1 VNHDD
6 RRDGSAPTET
16 PEFLTGGGEVG
27 LLMRAKDWSA
37 TPLGPPEDWPQS
49 LKTVVRIMQTS
60 RYAMWM
66 GWGRELTFFYNDAY
80 RPTLGVKHPHALG
93 MPAQKV
99 WAEIWPEIGPRI
111 AKVLSS
117 GDATWDERLL
127 LLLER
132 SGYPEE
138 TYHTFSYSPLP
149 GDAGGIEGM
158 LCVVTEETERV
169 IGERRLHTLRDLGAR
184 LAGTNVED
192 EVLNAFGGALAG
204 NRRDLIFALVYL
216 FDADGTAARL
226 ATACGIAPGHP
237 AAPQT
242 IPVDADRH
250 AWPAATFA
258 ARNPSTLRMSD
269 IDRVFAD
276 LPTGDWAKPPRE
288 AVVVP
293 IARQGQ
299 ERPAGFI
306 VAGLSPLR
314 TYDANYAGFV
324 ELIAGQIEAALGNA
338 NAYAEE
344 RRRTEALAELDRAK
358 TSFFSNISHEFR
370 TPLTLMLGPIEEIL
384 SKAPEAVPMD
394 DRRNVELAHRN
405 GLRLLQL
412 VNSLLDYSRIS
423 AGRIHARY
431 RPVDLAAATSDIAA
445 NFRAAVERAGLRF
458 TVDCPGLPHPVHVDV
473 GMWETVVINLLSNAF
488 KFTMAGEIA
497 VELRPS
503 VDQASVEL
511 RVRDTGAGI
520 AADELPRL
528 FERFHRIEGARGR
541 SFEGSGIGLAL
552 VLELVQL
559 HGGTISVES
568 EPDRGSTFRVRIPF
582 GRAHLPADRIGD
594 GVETDVGPSGRRNAR
609 VEQALYWL
617 SDGDV
622 ETDEAAETDTTIERG
637 AGERILLADDNA
649 DMRGYIGRLLLA
661 QGYDVEA
668 VHDGQAA
675 LDSVRKQPPDLVLTD
690 VMMPRLD
697 GFGLLQKL
705 REDVLLREIPVV
717 LVSARAGEEARS
729 EGVAAGAD
737 DYLIKPF
744 SARELLTRVA
754 SSLANARMRRQTE
767 HALREEAR
775 MLETLNRVGA
785 AVSAELDMKQL
796 VQTVTDAATELT
808 GAAFGAFFYNAVDDG
823 GESYTLYALSGAPRE
838 SFEGFPMPR
847 NTPIFGPTFAGER
860 PVRSDDI
867 TADPNYGLSSP
878 HRGMPAGHL
887 PLRSYLA
894 VPVVSRSREVL
905 GGLFFGHP
913 APGVFT
919 ERSERLATGIAAQ
932 AAVAIDNAT
941 LYRAAQNEIAER
953 KQTESALRESE
964 MRYRELTAT
973 LETRVEERTGE
984 LAEANANLRAQIE
997 ERERIEEAL
1006 RQAQKMEGIGQ
1017 LTGGVAHDFNNLLTI
1032 IIGNLESLQRQIDRD
1047 EMEPTRMRRWIDN
1060 AHRGAQ
1066 RAAALTQ
1073 RLLAFSR
1080 RQPLEPRPVDPNRL
1094 VAGMSDLLRRTL
1106 GETIEV
1112 ETVLSGGLWWTHADP
1127 NQLESA
1133 ILNLAVNARD
1143 AMPSG
1148 GRLTI
1153 ETANAFLDEGY
1164 AARQAEVAPGQY
1176 VVLCISDSGTGMS
1189 REVLAQAFEPFFTTK
1204 DVGHGTGLGLSQV
1217 YGFVKQSGGHVKIY
1231 SEPGEG
1237 TTVKIY
1243 LPRLLAAVDDSHPV
1257 ERPQQEAKGSRS
1269 ETILVVEDDDDV
1281 RHHSV
1286 EILSELG
1293 YRVIE
1298 SATGAAGLEQLAT
1311 HPDVRLLF
1319 TDVGLPGGM
1328 NGRQLADAARQLRP
1342 RLAVLFTTGYAKN
1355 AIVHDGRLDPGV
1367 HLITKPFTYA
1377 ALAAKVR
1384 DVLDVRSG
1392 PPCLLL
1398 VEDEPLVRMVVAE
1411 ALDDLGFKVEEAASA
1426 TEAINKMRLL
1436 QGKVDAAVVDVGLP
1450 DRKGD
1455 ALAAELRAMDGS
1467 LPIVIASGYDG
1478 DSLRGRFAADP
1489 LVAFLDKPYEAHQ
1502 LAAVLGEFDV
1512 KPLAGG

>member
-1 VNHDD
+1 MNHDD
-6 RRDGSAPTET
+6 RRHGSAPAEA
-16 PEFLTGGGEVG
+16 PEFLAGGGEVG
-27 LLMRAKDWSA
+27 RLMRAKDWSA
-37 TPLGPPEDWPQS
+37 TPLGPPEDWPHS

-66 GWGRELTFFYNDAY
+66 GWGADLLFFYNDAY
-80 RPTLGVKHPHALG
+80 RPTLGVKHPGALG
-93 MPAQKV
+93 RPAREV
-99 WAEIWPEIGPRI
+99 WAEVWSVVEARRGIVFGRAE
-111 AKVLSS
+111 
-117 GDATWDERLL
+117 ATWDERLL
-127 LLLER
+127 LFLER

-149 GDAGGIEGM
+149 GDAGGVEGM

-169 IGERRLHTLRDLGAR
+169 IGERRLATLRELGTG
-184 LAGTNVED
+184 LAGTNTVVEVFD
-192 EVLNAFGGALAG
+192 AVAAAFAG
-204 NRRDLIFALVYL
+204 NRRDLPFALIYL
-216 FDADGTAARL
+216 FDADGRTSSLAA
-226 ATACGIAPGHP
+226 ASGIPADHP
-237 AAPQT
+237 AAAVL
-242 IPVDADRH
+242 IDA
-250 AWPAATFA
+250 AAPEQPWPTSAMAATPP
-258 ARNPSTLRMSD
+258 RTLH
-269 IDRVFAD
+269 IAD
-276 LPTGDWAKPPRE
+276 LEARFDDLPVGDWSRPPRE
-288 AVVVP
+288 ALLVP
-293 IARQGQ
+293 IGRQGQ
-299 ERPAGFI
+299 ERAAGFL
-306 VAGLSPLR
+306 VAGLNPFR
-314 TYDANYAGFV
+314 PYDADYASFL
-324 ELIAGQIEAALGNA
+324 ELVAGQIEAALGNA

-358 TSFFSNISHEFR
+358 TSFFSNVSHEFR
-370 TPLTLMLGPIEEIL
+370 TPLTLMLGPMEDVLARPPGALPEE
-384 SKAPEAVPMD
+384 
-394 DRRNVELAHRN
+394 DRRHVEVAHRN

-412 VNSLLDYSRIS
+412 VNSLLDYSRVS
-423 AGRIHARY
+423 AGRAQVHY
-431 RPVDLAAATSDIAA
+431 RPVDLAAATSDIAS
-445 NFRAAVERAGLRF
+445 NFRSAVERVGLRF
-458 TVDCPGLPHPVHVDV
+458 TVDCPRLPQPVHVDV

-488 KFTMAGEIA
+488 KYTMAGEIG

-503 VDQASVEL
+503 DDQESAEL

-520 AADELPRL
+520 AADEVPRL
-528 FERFHRIEGARGR
+528 FERFHRIEGVRGR

-568 EPDRGSTFRVRIPF
+568 EPARGSTFRVRIPF
-582 GRAHLPADRIGD
+582 GHAHLPADRIGD
-594 GVETDVGPSGRRNAR
+594 GSEGDTGPNGRPNAR

-617 SDGDV
+617 SESNAEID
-622 ETDEAAETDTTIERG
+622 ETAETDPPFERG
-637 AGERILLADDNA
+637 ADERILLADDNA
-649 DMRGYIGRLLLA
+649 DMRGYIGRLLGA
-661 QGYDVEA
+661 QGYAVEA
-668 VHDGQAA
+668 VHDGEAA
-675 LDSVRKQPPDLVLTD
+675 LDAARKQPPDLVLTD

-705 REDVLLREIPVV
+705 RDDALLQDIPVV

-744 SARELLTRVA
+744 SARELVARVA
-754 SSLANARMRRQTE
+754 SSLANARMRRQTQ

-785 AVSAELDMKQL
+785 AVSAELDMKL
-796 VQTVTDAATELT
+796 VVQTVTDAATELT
-808 GAAFGAFFYNAVDDG
+808 GAAFGAFFYNAVDES
-823 GESYTLYALSGAPRE
+823 GESYTLYALSGASRE

-847 NTPIFGPTFAGER
+847 NTAIFARTFAGEG

-867 TADPNYGLSSP
+867 RTDPNYGRNVP

-894 VPVVSRSREVL
+894 VPVVSRSRKVL

-913 APGVFT
+913 EPGIFT
-919 ERSERLATGIAAQ
+919 ERAERVATGIAAQ

-941 LYRAAQNEIAER
+941 LYLAAQTEIAER

-964 MRYRELTAT
+964 TRYRELAAS
-973 LETRVEERTGE
+973 LETRVDDRTRE
-984 LAEANANLRAQIE
+984 LAEANAKLRSQIK
-997 ERERIEEAL
+997 ERERIEETL

-1032 IIGNLESLQRQIDRD
+1032 IIGNLESLQRQIGREDL
-1047 EMEPTRMRRWIDN
+1047 EPTRMQRWIDN

-1143 AMPSG
+1143 AMPGG

-1231 SEPGEG
+1231 SEVGEG

-1243 LPRLLAAVDDSHPV
+1243 LPRLLAAVEESQTV
-1257 ERPQQEAKGSRS
+1257 GRPQHEANGSRS
-1269 ETILVVEDDDDV
+1269 EMILVVEDDDDV

-1298 SATGAAGLEQLAT
+1298 AATGAAGLEQLAN
-1311 HPDVRLLF
+1311 HPEVKLLF

-1367 HLITKPFTYA
+1367 QLVTKPFTYA

-1384 DVLDVRSG
+1384 DVLDARTA

-1398 VEDEPLVRMVVAE
+1398 VEDEPLVRLVVAE
-1411 ALDDLGFKVEEAASA
+1411 ALDELGFKVEEAGSA

-1436 QGKVDAAVVDVGLP
+1436 QGRVDAAVVDVGLP

-1455 ALAAELRAMDGS
+1455 ALAAELRAMDGA
-1467 LPIVIASGYDG
+1467 LPIIVASGYDG
-1478 DSLRGRFAADP
+1478 DSLRSRFAADP
-1489 LVAFLDKPYEAHQ
+1489 LVTFLDKPYEAHQ
-1502 LAAVLGEFDV
+1502 LVAVLREFDV
-1512 KPLAGG
+1512 KPLA